1 MDPRA
6 PQFHLQGIDMPNPM
20 PPREIDQVG
29 VPLIFLSN
37 GEEIWFRL
45 IATRAAQP
53 GGGQSATDG
62 AGAA

>member
-1 MDPRA
+1 
-6 PQFHLQGIDMPNPM
+6 MPNPM
-20 PPREIDQVG
+20 PPPEIDQVG
-29 VPLIFLSN
+29 VPFMFLSN
-37 GEEIWFRL
+37 GEEIWVRL